1 MAISNKQIEV
11 LNDKQTV
18 VIIPADGP
26 EAKLAQQFL
35 AMNAPKVVEEQRMF
49 QELHLLALQA
59 AIKVVYVYR
68 NPSTPVQQ
76 QFVRPDGLMGAVDR
90 PIKELMDE
98 MIVSKPLEPTF
109 TREHPLKPPILNI
122 SSFLEETGKAFTH
135 GLRLDFVD
143 KGMPRPQVLRMS
155 WT

>member
-1 MAISNKQIEV
+1 MAVSQKQLEV
-11 LNDKQTV
+11 LNDKNTV
-18 VIIPADGP
+18 VIVPAEGV
-26 EAKLAQQFL
+26 EAQIAHQFL
-35 AMNAPKVVEEQRMF
+35 QHNAPKVVDEQRMF

-59 AIKVVYVYR
+59 NIKVVYVYR
-68 NPSTPVQQ
+68 NPSTPVRQ
-76 QFVRPDGLMGAVDR
+76 QFVRPDGLMGDAQR

-98 MIVSKPLEPTF
+98 MIVTKPLEPVF

-122 SSFLEETGKAFTH
+122 SSFLEESGKAFSH

-143 KGMPRPQVLRMS
+143 KGMARPQVLRMS

>member
-1 MAISNKQIEV
+1 MAITEKQIAT
-11 LNDKQTV
+11 LNDKNTV
-18 VIIPADGP
+18 VIVPSDGV
-26 EAKLAQQFL
+26 EAQLAHQFL
-35 AMNAPKVVEEQRMF
+35 QANAPKVVEEQRMF

-68 NPSTPVQQ
+68 NPSTPVRE
-76 QFVRPDGLMGAVDR
+76 QFVRPDGLMGDKQR

-98 MIVSKPLEPTF
+98 MIVTKPLEPTF

-122 SSFLEETGKAFTH
+122 SSFLEETGKVFSH